1 MSQLDWMKLHFPV
14 FFLAILILLASCET
28 APNGV
33 EQARAAMAAR
43 IATEPAGD
51 YFIGRRYFKSGFY
64 FWGFVRRPRQS
75 WSDAKLVVL
84 NENQQLAPDREQ
96 LGLGADN
103 GFEYKL
109 RGYFSGDQV
118 YELVSNQFLPEFVL
132 QGYELISTNPAP
144 ILPSQI
150 HGQQVGTGEIER
162 PE

>member
-1 MSQLDWMKLHFPV
+1 MKLHFPV
-14 FFLAILILLASCET
+14 FSIAILILLASCET
-28 APNGV
+28 APHGV
-33 EQARAAMAAR
+33 EQARATMATR
-43 IATEPAGD
+43 IAAEAPGD
-51 YFIGRRYFKSGFY
+51 YFIGRRYFKSGFH
-64 FWGFVRRPRQS
+64 FWGFVRRPGQP
-75 WSDAKLVVL
+75 WSAAKLVVL

-96 LGLGADN
+96 LELGSDN

-118 YELVSNQFLPEFVL
+118 YELVSDRFLPEFVL

-150 HGQQVGTGEIER
+150 HGQRVGTGEIER